1 MQNFVFHNPTK
12 IIFGRKTVPSVGSET
27 AALGQKALLVYGQSS
42 IKTSGLYEQV
52 MNSLAEAGV
61 TVVEH
66 GGTRSN
72 PLLDHVRQGIAKAK
86 QEKVDI
92 LVAVGGGS
100 VIDTA
105 KAIAA
110 GSVVEHDVWKF
121 FIGKK
126 SIKAALPVV
135 TMLTLA
141 AAGSEMNSGMVITNQ
156 ETQEK
161 FGFGHRL
168 LYPKVSLLDP
178 EVTFTVPPD
187 YTAYGAVDA
196 IAHVLEFYMTTEDA
210 DTPVQARL
218 MEGLI
223 QNAMASCERCLVDP
237 RDYGGRANLM
247 WTATLA
253 LNGLTGAGLGRVG
266 FPMHM
271 IEHALS
277 ALYDVPHGAGLSV
290 VMPGWLQWYKEQD
303 AARIVQLGRA
313 LLPLDTLEEIQGP
326 QRNDLAL
333 AERTIDFLRAWFS
346 KVNSP
351 VTLAE
356 LDIPTED
363 IPRIADNALGLA
375 KVWRLDQYTP
385 EIIRDILQRCV

>member
-27 AALGQKALLVYGQSS
+27 AALGQKAMLVYGQSS

-52 MNSLAEAGV
+52 MNSLVEAGV
-61 TVVEH
+61 TVIEH

-86 QEKVDI
+86 QKKVDVLI
-92 LVAVGGGS
+92 AVGGGS

-135 TMLTLA
+135 TVLTLA

-303 AARIVQLGRA
+303 AARIAQLGRA
-313 LLPLDTLEEIQGP
+313 LLPLNTLEEIQGP